1 MTSPR
6 PTEDELIAR
15 SFAPLAGPGG
25 LGLLDDAALLSPGPG
40 RDVVLTVDGLVSGV
54 HFFADDPPESVGR
67 KALAVNL
74 SDLAAK
80 GALPTGFL
88 LTLALPDDWDPAWV
102 DAFSRGLG
110 DEARAGGCRLL
121 GGDTVRTP
129 GPLTLSVTALGE
141 VPAGRMVRR
150 TTARPG
156 DRLCVSGTI
165 GDAAL
170 GLAVQRAPDA
180 PWVGE
185 LAGGQRTFLVDRYRH
200 PRARLALAPVLL
212 AHAGAAMDVS
222 DGLAGDLA
230 KMMRA
235 SGTTAVV
242 EAVRVP
248 LSDAAAAALAA
259 EPELLERMLTGGD
272 DYEILCCVAEERL
285 DAFMADAAAAG
296 VPVAAIGTVQAG
308 GGLPIFRDRGGETRY
323 ERGSFSHF

>member
-1 MTSPR
+1 MTTPR
-6 PTEDELIAR
+6 FTEDELIGR
-15 SFAPLAGPGG
+15 VFAPLAGPGG
-25 LGLLDDAALLSPGPG
+25 LGLLDDAALLSPSPG
-40 RDVVLTVDGLVSGV
+40 RDLVLTADAVVSGV
-54 HFFADDPPESVGR
+54 HFFPDDPPRSVGR

-80 GALPTGFL
+80 GAVPRGFL
-88 LTLALPDDWDPAWV
+88 LTLALPDRWDPAWV

-110 DEARAGGCRLL
+110 DEASAGSCPLL

-129 GPLTLSVTALGE
+129 GPLTISITAVGE

-170 GLAVQRAPDA
+170 GLALQAEPEA

-185 LAGGQRTFLVDRYRH
+185 LAAEQKVFLLDRYRH
-200 PRARLALAPVLL
+200 PRARLGLAPVLL
-212 AHAGAAMDVS
+212 AHAGAAMDIS

-230 KMMRA
+230 KMMRT

-242 EAVRVP
+242 ETAQVP
-248 LSDAAAAALAA
+248 LSEAAMAALAEA
-259 EPELLERMLTGGD
+259 GLLERILTGGD
-272 DYEILCCVAEERL
+272 DYEILCCVPQGRFA
-285 DAFMADAAAAG
+285 AFAADAAAAG
-296 VPVAAIGTVQAG
+296 VPVAEIGTVLAG
-308 GGLPIFRDRGGETRY
+308 DGLPIFRDRGRETRY